1 MAAQGW
7 GVAVTLKA
15 PVAQVLAFVAWYL
28 DLGAARIWLH
38 FDDPE
43 DPAAARLEGHER
55 VQVIRCHDGYW
66 EKVAGRRPETHQQR
80 QVRNVT
86 RVLRRTGLPWVAHFD
101 VDEFLLAARPVADI
115 LAEQAPDRLILRA
128 EPWEALCDPKLPD
141 DIFTANRFRQ
151 ALPPGREALAHA
163 LYGEAGALLERGM
176 LSHTVG
182 KCFFRSGI
190 PGMTGRI
197 HGARINGE
205 PVPGG
210 AFHPDLALLHFH
222 AQDREGWLS
231 RLPYRLARGA
241 YQYRPA
247 MQAYLLEQTAEGVE
261 AFYDTVQRAR
271 PALVAALEVEG
282 FLRQEE
288 LSLRQRVGRHFPG
301 LLPGSETPESGVD
314 PSL

>member
-1 MAAQGW
+1 MAAEGW

-15 PVAQVLAFVAWYL
+15 PVAQVLAFAAWYL
-28 DLGAARIWLH
+28 DLGAARVWLH

-43 DPAAARLEGHER
+43 DPAATLLEGHER
-55 VQVIRCHDGYW
+55 LQVIRCHEGYW
-66 EKVAGRRPETHQQR
+66 EKVAGRRPDTHQQR

-101 VDEFLLAARPVADI
+101 VDEFLLAARPIPEI
-115 LAEQAPDRLILRA
+115 LAGLPPDRLILRA
-128 EPWEALCDPKLPD
+128 EPWEALGDPRLPD
-141 DIFTANRFRQ
+141 DIFTARLFRQ

-163 LYGEAGALLERGM
+163 LYGDKGALLERGM

-197 HGARINGE
+197 HGARLNGE

-210 AFHPDLALLHFH
+210 PFHPDLALLHFH
-222 AQDREGWLS
+222 AQDREAWLS
-231 RLPYRLARGA
+231 RLPYRLAKGA
-241 YQYRPA
+241 YQYRPQ
-247 MQAYLLEQTAEGVE
+247 MQAWLTAQDPEGVAE
-261 AFYDTVQRAR
+261 FYDCVQRAR

-282 FLRQEE
+282 FSRVEDLALRG
-288 LSLRQRVGRHFPG
+288 RVERHFPG
-301 LLPGSETPESGVD
+301 ALSRFDAAQKGVD
-314 PSL
+314 PLL

>member
-15 PVAQVLAFVAWYL
+15 PVAQVLAFAAWYL

-38 FDDPE
+38 FDDPD
-43 DPAAARLEGHER
+43 DPAASLLEGHER
-55 VQVIRCHDGYW
+55 LQIIRCHDGYW
-66 EKVAGRRPETHQQR
+66 EKVAGRRPDTHQQR

-86 RVLRRTGLPWVAHFD
+86 RVLRRTGLPWVAHVD
-101 VDEFLLAARPVADI
+101 VDEFLLAARPVSDL
-115 LAEQAPDRLILRA
+115 LAELAPDRLILRA

-141 DIFTANRFRQ
+141 DIFTASLFRQ
-151 ALPPGREALAHA
+151 ALPVGREALSHA
-163 LYGEAGALLERGM
+163 LYGDLGELLERGM

-197 HGARINGE
+197 HGARLNGE

-210 AFHPDLALLHFH
+210 PFHPDLALLHFH
-222 AQDREGWLS
+222 AQDREGWLA
-231 RLPYRLARGA
+231 RLPYRLAKGA

-247 MQAYLLEQTAEGVE
+247 MQAYLMQQSPEGV
-261 AFYDTVQRAR
+261 ADFYDCVQRAR

-282 FLRQEE
+282 FMRREDLA
-288 LSLRQRVGRHFPG
+288 LRQRVERHFPG
-301 LLPGSETPESGVD
+301 LLHGFETAQSGIN
-314 PSL
+314 PSA